1 MAKISPEK
9 IEEMCRL
16 YQEIG
21 VYSQVAKRV
30 GSSPATVKKYVS
42 LYLDNSEN
50 STAAAVKDVIHFSG
64 EVPSMEDIVSNE
76 FLKRFHSLLS
86 SGQTDEELNELKQL
100 WEEM

>member
-21 VYSQVAKRV
+21 VYSQVAKKI

-42 LYLDNSEN
+42 LYLDSPKNSI
-50 STAAAVKDVIHFSG
+50 AAAVKNVIHFSG
-64 EVPSMEDIVSNE
+64 EIPSMDDIVSDD
-76 FLKRFHSLLS
+76 FLQRFHYSLLC
-86 SGQTDEELNELKQL
+86 GQTDDELEELKQL
-100 WEEM
+100 WEEI

>member
-42 LYLDNSEN
+42 LYLDSPKN
-50 STAAAVKDVIHFSG
+50 STAAAAKEIVPFSG
-64 EVPSMEDIVSNE
+64 EIPTMDDIITDD
-76 FLKRFHSLLS
+76 FLQKFHSLLLC
-86 SGQTDEELNELKQL
+86 GLTDNELNELQQL

>member
-9 IEEMCRL
+9 IEEMCKL

-21 VYSQVAKRV
+21 VYSQVAKKV

-42 LYLDNSEN
+42 LYLDNQKN
-50 STAAAVKDVIHFSG
+50 SAAAAKDIVHFS
-64 EVPSMEDIVSNE
+64 EEIPSMDDIVSDD
-76 FLKRFHSLLS
+76 FLQRFHSSLLC
-86 SGQTDEELNELKQL
+86 GQTDDELDELKQL

>member
-42 LYLDNSEN
+42 LYLDSSKN
-50 STAAAVKDVIHFSG
+50 STAAAKNVIHFSG
-64 EVPSMEDIVSNE
+64 EIPSMDDIISDD
-76 FLKRFHSLLS
+76 FLQRFHYSLLC
-86 SGQTDEELNELKQL
+86 GQTDDELDELKQL